1 MNDEYLEKYI
11 KAIKESTDEE
21 LKIILNKL
29 YEDGFQDG
37 YNEN

>member
-11 KAIKESTDEE
+11 KAIKESKDEE